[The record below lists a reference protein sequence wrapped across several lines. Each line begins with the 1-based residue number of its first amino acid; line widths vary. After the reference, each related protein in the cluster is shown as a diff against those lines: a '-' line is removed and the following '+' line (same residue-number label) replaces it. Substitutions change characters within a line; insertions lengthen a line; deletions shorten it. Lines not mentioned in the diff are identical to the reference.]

1 MIVAE
6 KAAVLLVDDD
16 QNVLEALSELLRD
29 EGFEVAEAHNGLE
42 ALDFLRGNSR
52 PALILLDLMMPMMS
66 GLEFME
72 HKSKDPELAPIPV
85 VIISG
90 MATDMPGE
98 LPIIRK
104 PFEPDSVLEAVRL
117 HIGMRTHSQTDRD
130 YGA

>member
-16 QNVLEALSELLRD
+16 QDVLDALAELLSD
-29 EGFEVAEAHNGLE
+29 EGFEVAEAHNGCE
-42 ALDFLRGNSR
+42 ALDLMRGAP
-52 PALILLDLMMPMMS
+52 PALVLLDLMMPVMS
-66 GLEFME
+66 GLEFLE
-72 HKSKDPELAPIPV
+72 RKSRDPELAPIPV

-90 MATDMPGE
+90 ISIEMPDD

-104 PFEPDSVLEAVRL
+104 PFDADSVLEAVRL
-117 HIGMRTHSQTDRD
+117 HIGMRPRSHASRN